1 MFRFARCEMRTVVC
15 KPCDRGYIYC
25 GKECSSQARR
35 ENLRAANRRYQRS
48 FRGRMANAERQSRYR
63 ARRAEAA
70 PAPESKKVTDH
81 RSPVG
86 NGLRIRA
93 GDGRFVSAVAAETL
107 KCRFCGR
114 PCARRLLHGDRRLRW
129 RGSGAA

>member
-1 MFRFARCEMRTVVC
+1 MFR
-15 KPCDRGYIYC
+15 CDRGHIYC

-48 FRGRMANAERQSRYR
+48 FPGRLANAERQSRYR

-70 PAPESKKVTDH
+70 PSPESKNVTDH

-86 NGLRIRA
+86 NGLRIRS
-93 GDGRFVSAVAAETL
+93 GDGRFASAAAAETL
-107 KCRFCGR
+107 EMPVLRSSVR
-114 PCARRLLHGDRRLRW
+114 QTSAVRRSL
-129 RGSGAA
+129 APAEP